1 MWSSRD
7 TIIHVGLGTKLKL
20 LAACRLTPVAIKS
33 RLDAAEKPWPL
44 CSAQGTRR
52 CVGDAPD
59 KQTKPKKKK
68 QKK

>member
-7 TIIHVGLGTKLKL
+7 TIIYVGLGTKLKL

-44 CSAQGTRR
+44 CSSARR
-52 CVGDAPD
+52 KAMCWRRAR
-59 KQTKPKKKK
+59 QTNQANKKIK
-68 QKK
+68 